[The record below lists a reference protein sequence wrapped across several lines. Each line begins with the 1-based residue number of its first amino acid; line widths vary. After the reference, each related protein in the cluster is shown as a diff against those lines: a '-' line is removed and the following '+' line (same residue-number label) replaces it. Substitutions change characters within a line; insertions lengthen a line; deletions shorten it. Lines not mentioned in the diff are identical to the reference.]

1 MGCHK
6 PKSFYTAKCHMN
18 ALSEE
23 AAYRTGKKIF
33 AISMSTKGLEYL
45 EYTKSW
51 KKALTTKKTNNPLK
65 SWDMNLGE
73 PFRDDVQTAKKCVIL
88 RNSGFALCFFFFFL
102 VSLFK
107 GKHFSFS
114 KGITSVTFKNF
125 DSSRYSSLPTEIPE
139 FRN

>member
-6 PKSFYTAKCHMN
+6 PKSFYTVKCHMT

-33 AISMSTKGLEYL
+33 TISVSTKRLEYL

-73 PFRDDVQTAKKCVIL
+73 PFRDDVQTAKRCVIL
-88 RNSGFALCFFFFFL
+88 RNSVFALWFFFFFGVFIQRETFFL
-102 VSLFK
+102 I
-107 GKHFSFS
+107 